1 LTSQIP
7 QYIVMEVDPRIV
19 EKKHGFA
26 VYPSIFVKNFRTV
39 RGTRVFSNVKHILFG
54 DWVGLE
60 LENEL
65 PVYQEINEKIY
76 VKVHARNRSGYVL
89 PDQIQFD
96 RVLEVNF
103 IDVGQGDGCH
113 IVTPDDKH
121 FIVDAGASDNM
132 FRFLKWRFN
141 RERSFNGFPNFDVV
155 ISHSDSDHYG
165 GFERIFA
172 DPDGNPVFK
181 INKIYHNGIVEE
193 TGELADSLGTLFH
206 SDGIEYLTELCPD
219 QESFATR
226 VNNASR
232 PGNYIELL
240 KSCDAEKIGLSSS
253 SGQLHRDEKCTIEIL
268 GPVVKTIEGRQSLP
282 VFGDSA
288 KSKKGKTK
296 NGHSVILKLNI
307 GKVRMLLGGDLNEPS
322 EDYLLH
328 CYTGIDVGVLR
339 AKLRN
344 RNTSEEDRRAASEQ
358 KMEAI
363 SRAKEIFGVDIAKS
377 CHHGSADFTSEFL
390 GAVNPIATVISSGD
404 NEPHSHPR
412 PDTLGTI
419 GKYSRGE
426 RSLIFSTELARSAN
440 EFIDLVKLKEKLEA
454 NPELTKER
462 AVVVYGMIN
471 VRTDG
476 KNIIIAQ
483 KLERPAP
490 RGEWDIHEL
499 VWDSAIEEFKYVS

>member
-1 LTSQIP
+1 
-7 QYIVMEVDPRIV
+7 MEVEQRII

-26 VYPSIFVKNFRTV
+26 IYPSIFVKNFKTV
-39 RGTRVFSNVKHILFG
+39 GGERVFSNVKHLLFG
-54 DWVGLE
+54 DWIGLE

-65 PVYQEINEKIY
+65 PVYEVIEGKKY
-76 VKVHARNRSGYVL
+76 VKVHARNRSGYIL
-89 PDQIQFD
+89 PNQIQFD
-96 RVLEVNF
+96 RILEVNF

-141 RERSFNGFPNFDVV
+141 RTRSLNGFPNFDVV

-165 GFERIFA
+165 GFARIFA
-172 DPDGNPVFK
+172 DPDGNAVFK
-181 INKIYHNGIVEE
+181 INKIFHNGIVEE
-193 TGELADSLGTLFH
+193 TGDYVNSLGTL
-206 SDGIEYLTELCPD
+206 IETEGRQYLTDLCENQD
-219 QESFATR
+219 SFDSR
-226 VNNASR
+226 VNSATN
-232 PGNYIELL
+232 PGGYIALL
-240 KSCDAEKIGLSSS
+240 KSCDAEKIGLNSN
-253 SGQLHRDEKCTIEIL
+253 SGFLHQDERCNIEIL
-268 GPVVKTIEGRQSLP
+268 GPVIKVIDGNQALP

-288 KSKKGKTK
+288 ITKKGKTK
-296 NGHSVILKLNI
+296 NGHSIVLKLNI
-307 GKVRMLLGGDLNEPS
+307 GKVRMLLGGDLNEPA
-322 EDYLLH
+322 EDYLLQS
-328 CYTGIDVGVLR
+328 YTDVDIAMLR
-339 AKLRN
+339 EKLN
-344 RNTSEEDRRAASEQ
+344 DDDISGEDRRQALEQ
-358 KMEAI
+358 LNEGI
-363 SRAKEIFGVDIAKS
+363 DIAKRFFEVDIAKS

-390 GAVNPIATVISSGD
+390 RAVNPLATIISSGD

-426 RSLIFSTELARSAN
+426 RSLIFSTELARSAT
-440 EFIDLVKLKEKLEA
+440 EFIDLKKLKKKLEA

-462 AVVVYGMIN
+462 AVIVYGMIN

-490 RGEWDIHEL
+490 RGEWDIHKL
-499 VWDSAIEEFKYVS
+499 VWNNASEEFRYVF